1 MLSTTGRK
9 EKLPASKGSE
19 IEVSLDW
26 HHHRLGEVWYR
37 AILQE
42 NLAAASSKRKKLS
55 VRHLNPLLNEDH
67 SPPVITTAVH
77 RLLRPVPPP
86 LEVGFEEGDMIDA
99 AHKDGWWSGWVIK
112 VMGNGRFLVYLRF
125 EPDVIEVER
134 KDLRPHLVWKDE
146 EWFRC
151 CEEKLLT
158 EKEFSTGT
166 TVEVKKK
173 VEPFG
178 IIWAPAITI
187 KENETG
193 TLLVKYKGFGREGRK
208 TNVSY
213 SKIRPSP
220 PPFGSRAFGLMEN
233 VDALLESGW
242 CPSVVTMV
250 LSWNRYAVLLG
261 RNKPCEVFNHSQLRP
276 SVEWSDGAWQTQEE
290 KANEESNNIE
300 SVNERQRG
308 QQPQVSASQTPD
320 PMPNVVETPKAK
332 ETIMVLPFVKKSP
345 CWQRQEALLKEEKVR
360 EDKEIARIQ
369 SEAVVLDQKVQN
381 AVQEFLVTATAPW

>member
-1 MLSTTGRK
+1 MWLK
-9 EKLPASKGSE
+9 
-19 IEVSLDW
+19 
-26 HHHRLGEVWYR
+26 
-37 AILQE
+37 Q
-42 NLAAASSKRKKLS
+42 
-55 VRHLNPLLNEDH
+55 
-67 SPPVITTAVH
+67 
-77 RLLRPVPPP
+77 
-86 LEVGFEEGDMIDA
+86 
-99 AHKDGWWSGWVIK
+99 
-112 VMGNGRFLVYLRF
+112 
-125 EPDVIEVER
+125 
-134 KDLRPHLVWKDE
+134 
-146 EWFRC
+146 
-151 CEEKLLT
+151 LT

-290 KANEESNNIE
+290 K
-300 SVNERQRG
+300 
-308 QQPQVSASQTPD
+308 
-320 PMPNVVETPKAK
+320 
-332 ETIMVLPFVKKSP
+332 VKLFTVILLG
-345 CWQRQEALLKEEKVR
+345 EDALLVGLFIILILLYR
-360 EDKEIARIQ
+360 QMRSLI
-369 SEAVVLDQKVQN
+369 
-381 AVQEFLVTATAPW
+381 T